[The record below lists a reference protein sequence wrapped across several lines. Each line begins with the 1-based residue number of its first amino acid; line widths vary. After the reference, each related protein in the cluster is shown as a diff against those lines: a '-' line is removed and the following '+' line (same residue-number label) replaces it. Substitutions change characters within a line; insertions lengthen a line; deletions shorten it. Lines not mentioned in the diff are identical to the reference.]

1 MAEGW
6 SKCFKSP
13 TEPTWI
19 WLVPQMCSLA
29 TPVLLIFNQQCP
41 NSQWL
46 NNDSTKSATLQ
57 WNTFIKIIY
66 PGNRFFTN
74 ERKGLFYS
82 QSVGWIFTIHLQ
94 IPFKD
99 FTVYGLNFNHFNH
112 WQSASSEY
120 LSTADSNNW
129 TVLRYWT
136 FWTVHGRRPIP
147 NKKDSDGLTYM
158 A

>member
-1 MAEGW
+1 M
-6 SKCFKSP
+6 SN
-13 TEPTWI
+13 TRI
-19 WLVPQMCSLA
+19 WLAPQICSLA
-29 TPVLLIFNQQCP
+29 TPMLENFNQQCP
-41 NSQWL
+41 NSQWF
-46 NNDSTKSATLQ
+46 NNRSTKSPTLQ

-99 FTVYGLNFNHFNH
+99 LTVYGLNFNHFNH

-120 LSTADSNNW
+120 LSTADSH
-129 TVLRYWT
+129 TVITERSYDTERSELYTDGDLYQIKR
-136 FWTVHGRRPIP
+136 TVMVWPTWH
-147 NKKDSDGLTYM
+147 NM
-158 A
+158 